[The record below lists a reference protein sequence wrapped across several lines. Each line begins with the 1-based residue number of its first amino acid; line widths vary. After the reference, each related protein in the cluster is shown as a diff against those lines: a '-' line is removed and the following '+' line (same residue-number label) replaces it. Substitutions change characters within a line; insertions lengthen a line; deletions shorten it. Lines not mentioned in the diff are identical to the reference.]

1 MVFKYAHRGDD
12 GYTDVIGQRI
22 SKDSPVIEFIG
33 ELDELVSLM
42 GVVKAYLRESKALDI
57 VDLLDSIQRK
67 LMFIAGYAASMG
79 RTASPI
85 DDNDLA
91 SIEKLINDFSNRV
104 VLPSKFVVPGASLSS
119 ALIHFL
125 RAVCRRVER
134 RAVKLLRDGMLDKT
148 TYIYLNRL
156 SDLLYMLGLYI
167 NVVNNV
173 KEDLL

>member
-42 GVVKAYLRESKALDI
+42 GVVKAYLSESKVLDI
-57 VDLLDSIQRK
+57 VDLLDRIQRK
-67 LMFIAGYAASMG
+67 LMFIAGYVASMG
-79 RTASPI
+79 RMASPI

-104 VLPSKFVVPGASLSS
+104 VLPSKFVVPGSSLSS

-148 TYIYLNRL
+148 TYMYLNRL

-167 NVVNNV
+167 NVVSNV